1 MSRAGTVGLRRKGD
15 VEEQIRKEDQ
25 ETLEDDED
33 TNAWVRRQLT
43 RMEKVRRKEERNER
57 KKALQAKRE
66 GGSNLDD

>member
-1 MSRAGTVGLRRKGD
+1 LSRAGTVGLRRKGD